1 MAVIAHQDIA
11 IHSVEDVMLTVG
23 IILAV
28 VFWTEAKT
36 NKFIVDFLFSG
47 KADYSDKRLFQYSTN
62 LAITVL
68 CKAKHTIG
76 TIRKI
81 LVVCLDTLKE
91 RCQVIV

>member
-11 IHSVEDVMLTVG
+11 IHSVEDVVLAVG
-23 IILAV
+23 IILTV
-28 VFWTEAKT
+28 VFWTKT
-36 NKFIVDFLFSG
+36 KTKKFIVDFLLSG
-47 KADYSDKRLFQYSTN
+47 EADYSDKRLFQYCTN

-76 TIRKI
+76 TIWKI
-81 LVVCLDTLKE
+81 LVVCLDTFKE